1 MFQSQHEDM
10 EIVFHLGRG
19 KESSVSLQNMSLIS
33 DGMNG
38 NRVALRVQG
47 DGGETKG

>member
-1 MFQSQHEDM
+1 MCQSWHENV
-10 EIVFHLGRG
+10 EIAFHLGRG
-19 KESSVSLQNMSLIS
+19 KESSVSLQNMRVT
-33 DGMNG
+33 GMDG